1 MKTHFLNH
9 KSFLILFFV
18 LLIGRVS
25 AQSLPQPTK
34 EELKTDKILYKHR
47 RTVAF
52 TSRLNPLSDSQEA
65 EKAKFFTALE
75 QNKVYNPVF
84 SFKTIP
90 DKLRNFYFAD
100 VEIPQKGFY
109 TDILKSYLELLKTKA
124 AIILTSDPQEFS
136 QLCCKLYPAP
146 EPELILEAHKILRE
160 VKVVEYEKILSP
172 HDLKKILEKALLDY
186 QLDEWKIKI
195 YENMGARASVLPGSR
210 KIKINGNSRFSK
222 RDAKRLI
229 LHEIGVHAV
238 RAQNGRKHALKIFS
252 TGLPGYLK
260 TEEGLAV
267 YNEFKNGITDGLPLF
282 ALRVLGVHWALE
294 HSFYKTFKLL
304 RKMGA
309 DKEVAWRI
317 TVRCK
322 RGLKYSASPGAYTKD
337 ASYLRGL
344 LMIRKAMKKD
354 PTIFSRLLKSGK
366 TGIEHLKILDL

>member
-1 MKTHFLNH
+1 MKALLLNY
-9 KSFLILFFV
+9 KSFFILFFV
-18 LLIGRVS
+18 LFIGKVS
-25 AQSLPQPTK
+25 AQSLPVPTK
-34 EELKTDKILYKHR
+34 EELKADKRLYKHR

-52 TSRLNPLSDSQEA
+52 TSRLNPLSNSQEI
-65 EKAKFFTALE
+65 EKTKFFNALV

-84 SFKTIP
+84 SFKPIP
-90 DKLRNFYFAD
+90 DKLRNFYSS
-100 VEIPQKGFY
+100 EIRLPQKGFY
-109 TDILKSYLELLKTKA
+109 AEILKSYLKLLKTKA
-124 AIILTSDPQEFS
+124 GIILTNDPQEFS

-146 EPELILEAHKILRE
+146 EPELILEAYKILRE
-160 VKVVEYEKILSP
+160 VEVKEYEKILSP
-172 HDLKKILEKALLDY
+172 LDLKKILENALHEY

-210 KIKINGNSRFSK
+210 KIKVNGNSRFSK

-238 RAQNGRKHALKIFS
+238 RAQNGRNHPLKIFA

-267 YNEFKNGITDGLPLF
+267 HNEFKNGITDGLPLF
-282 ALRVLGVHWALE
+282 ALRVLAVHWALE

-322 RGLKYSASPGAYTKD
+322 RGLKNSASPGAYTKD
-337 ASYLRGL
+337 ASYLRGFM
-344 LMIRKAMKKD
+344 MIRKAVKKD
-354 PTIFSRLLKSGK
+354 PTIFQRLLRGGK
-366 TGIEHLKILDL
+366 IGIEHLKILGL